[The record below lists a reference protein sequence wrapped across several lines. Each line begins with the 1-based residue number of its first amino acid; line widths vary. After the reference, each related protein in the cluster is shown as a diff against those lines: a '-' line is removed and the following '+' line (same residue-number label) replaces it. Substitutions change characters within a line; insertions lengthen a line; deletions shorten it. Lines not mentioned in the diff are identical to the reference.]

1 MSQRSYALN
10 RRVALEGDGETE
22 DYVLVD
28 THTATLCACND
39 SAWRVLFALRSGA
52 SVEEL
57 VTQIESEFEVTPD
70 AAKRDVLDFISRLN
84 AMGLID
90 ETG

>member
-1 MSQRSYALN
+1 MSGRSYALN
-10 RRVALEGDGETE
+10 RRVSLEGDGETE

-39 SAWRVLFALRSGA
+39 SAWRLLFALRSGA

-57 VTQIESEFEVTPD
+57 VAQMEVEFDVTAE
-70 AAKRDVLDFISRLN
+70 AAKADVRDFIGRLS

-90 ETG
+90 EK